1 MGTSFLLLFLL
12 ISSIFLSR
20 YVSNKINP
28 PGVLPSEDQK
38 DESLRKAK
46 AAAVAVAGRR
56 RAGRAGGGAG
66 GHVSA
71 EMRSSGE
78 D

>member
-1 MGTSFLLLFLL
+1 MGTSFLLLLML

-46 AAAVAVAGRR
+46 AAAVAVAYLTGNRCESE
-56 RAGRAGGGAG
+56 
-66 GHVSA
+66 VDS
-71 EMRSSGE
+71 EI
-78 D
+78 

>member
-46 AAAVAVAGRR
+46 AAAVAVAYLTGNRYESE
-56 RAGRAGGGAG
+56 
-66 GHVSA
+66 VDY
-71 EMRSSGE
+71 EI
-78 D
+78 

>member
-46 AAAVAVAGRR
+46 AAAVAVAYLTGNRYE
-56 RAGRAGGGAG
+56 
-66 GHVSA
+66 S
-71 EMRSSGE
+71 ELDSE
-78 D
+78 I

>member
-46 AAAVAVAGRR
+46 AAAVAVAYLTGNRNESE
-56 RAGRAGGGAG
+56 
-66 GHVSA
+66 VDS
-71 EMRSSGE
+71 EI
-78 D
+78 